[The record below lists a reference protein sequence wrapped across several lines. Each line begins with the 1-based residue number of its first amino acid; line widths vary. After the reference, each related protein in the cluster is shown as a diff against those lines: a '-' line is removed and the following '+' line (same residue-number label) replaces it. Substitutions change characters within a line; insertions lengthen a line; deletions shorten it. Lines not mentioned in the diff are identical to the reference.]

1 MPENNQIMS
10 VAGQLIGMPTAGPE
24 SFSAQQLDYLK
35 RALGVDETVL
45 WEGSISFNVTV
56 NESVYNFKKLKLK
69 MAGTKQVFEIELN
82 STSSFNLAGAYISN
96 DPAVYTFG
104 ALWTVSNDGLTL
116 SASGKGVGSV
126 KTGSIDSFFN
136 NNASNGGLIAV
147 VGVGRISGGN

>member
-1 MPENNQIMS
+1 MPSNEIMS
-10 VAGQLIGMPTAGPE
+10 VAGQLCGIPLAGPE
-24 SFSAQQLDYLK
+24 SFSQQQLDYLK

-56 NESVYNFKKLKLK
+56 SESVYNFKKLKLK
-69 MAGTKQVFEIELN
+69 LAGTKQVFEVELSN
-82 STSSFNLAGAYISN
+82 SSSFNLAGAYISN

-147 VGVGRISGGN
+147 VGVGRIAGGN

>member
-1 MPENNQIMS
+1 MPENNNIMS
-10 VAGQLIGMPTAGPE
+10 VEGQLVGMPLAGPQ
-24 SFSAQQLDYLK
+24 SFSQAQLDYLK

-45 WEGSISFNVTV
+45 WSGSISFNVTV

-69 MAGTKQVFEIELN
+69 LAGTKQVFEVELEN
-82 STSSFNLAGAYISN
+82 SSSFNLAGAYISN

-116 SASGKGVGSV
+116 TASGKGVGCV
-126 KTGSIDSFFN
+126 KTGSIDSFFT

-147 VGVGRISGGN
+147 VGVGRIAGGN